1 MTTPFAVATT
11 GEGVHWREDKEAQRF
26 CSAGQKTTISTTS
39 PLDLLLQL
47 LTTVS
52 KYFHY
57 FFLFA
62 LISVIRFVRGTAV
75 AKVVA
80 ENAARLEDV
89 ENRVN
94 LFVYDE
100 IFEGKRLSETINQH
114 HINSKYLPYVK
125 LPENLVRSKCI
136 IVKNIIL
143 CSYVLCQVAFT
154 DLVESAKYADIIVF
168 AIPSKH
174 IIDFCKTLLGKI
186 KPSAIAVSLVKG
198 FLPSESGMELI
209 SHTIT
214 KYLKVKVPCAVLV
227 GVNLASEIVA
237 NKFCEATLG
246 CRDTKQTRILK
257 EIFKGPSLRIVVV
270 DDADCVEVCA
280 LLKHIMAFGTGL
292 LDGLDCNENTRSAL
306 IRFGLLEMMH
316 FIDIFFPGSKLGT
329 FFESSGLSDL
339 ITVCYGSRNR
349 RIAEAYIRTDY
360 TIEQLEGELLK
371 GQKLLGPMVA
381 KEVNN
386 MLNNKGVE
394 AK

>member
-1 MTTPFAVATT
+1 M
-11 GEGVHWREDKEAQRF
+11 EK
-26 CSAGQKTTISTTS
+26 
-39 PLDLLLQL
+39 
-47 LTTVS
+47 VS
-52 KYFHY
+52 
-57 FFLFA
+57 
-62 LISVIRFVRGTAV
+62 ICMVGSGNWGTAV

-80 ENAARLEDV
+80 ENAIRLEDV

-125 LPENLVRSKCI
+125 LPENLV
-136 IVKNIIL
+136 
-143 CSYVLCQVAFT
+143 AFT

-174 IIDFCKTLLGKI
+174 IIDFCKTLLGKV
-186 KPSAIAVSLVKG
+186 KPNALAVSLIKG
-198 FLPSESGMELI
+198 FLPSEGGIELI

-214 KYLKVKVPCAVLV
+214 KYLKVPCAVLV

-270 DDADCVEVCA
+270 DDADCVEVCG
-280 LLKHIMAFGTGL
+280 LLKHILAFGTGL
-292 LDGLDCNENTRSAL
+292 LDGLDCNENIRSAL

-316 FIDIFFPGSKLGT
+316 FIDIFFPGSKLGS
-329 FFESSGLSDL
+329 FFESSGISDL

-381 KEVNN
+381 KEVNH

-394 AK
+394 AKCGNFFNMELRTKTPDMRLQEYSNDDLNCAQCPSDCLDDELLNVDIPSGAMDNQPYLNE